1 MDLLGK
7 QVDKLAQDA
16 DAKLLPDSDALII
29 EARACIAEIRQ
40 FVAKINAAFEAIQ
53 KMRSNPSQ

>member
-16 DAKLLPDSDALII
+16 DAKLVPNSDALII

-40 FVAKINAAFEAIQ
+40 LVAKISAAFDRLT
-53 KMRSNPSQ
+53 MRSS